1 MNRYREEMISAR
13 YIKHRKEDGQGAGWR
28 EGTLLRVIW
37 EGRELNSVC
46 GHHVTMWEKT
56 LLGSRDA
63 G

>member
-1 MNRYREEMISAR
+1 MISAR
-13 YIKHRKEDGQGAGWR
+13 YIKHRREDGQGAGWR